1 MRNTILIIIIL
12 KLIPA
17 LAIEPEL
24 ENGLNKINQQIQTIQ
39 TNLTILNEQHL
50 IIQKNLDV
58 IRQSNEKT
66 KRQKKEIANY
76 LKQKNDELIQI
87 NKKNGSVEK
96 GIQNERDL
104 ISQEEKKIKE
114 FEMMILQLKNNRQQ
128 REQNITQYLEEIRK
142 LNEDKKLW
150 INQIQYLKDLELKNN
165 SIGKQIANE
174 ESTWKQKSKKSLN
187 ELNQWQKLQY
197 KHDQLKTDIQA
208 LLSY

>member
-1 MRNTILIIIIL
+1 MNQ
-12 KLIPA
+12 
-17 LAIEPEL
+17 EL

-174 ESTWKQKSKKSLN
+174 ESTWKQKSKSLN